1 MHLCLSRWGLG
12 LAVGALLVPAVAAGP
27 TVQLPGG
34 GAIHKVD
41 FERHVMGLLG
51 RMGCSAGSCHGSFQG
66 KGGLQLSLFGYDP
79 AKDFAALVRD
89 GGGRRLNLTDPDRSL
104 LLLKATGQAAHGGL
118 TRFGTSSW
126 QYRLMRAWIAD
137 GAPWT
142 PGSGTVKEVRIEP
155 AEHAFKKAGES
166 GQLTVRATFA
176 DGSSEDVTPLC
187 EFRSN
192 DDAVV
197 EVTSLGAVRSLR
209 PGDTSI
215 VVTYRGTVLPV
226 RVLVPAALK
235 PGHTYPKV
243 PEVNYID
250 REVFAKLRRL
260 NMIPSDLASDGE
272 FLRRVTLDTIGT
284 LPTPEEVRAFL
295 ADKRKDRRERK
306 LDELLAHPMH
316 AALWATK
323 LCDITGNNTDR
334 LENPQQR
341 RSYLSQMWHDWF
353 RKRIAENMPY
363 DQIVKGVLTA
373 TSRGGKSPEDY
384 VKEMEAID
392 EAQEKNEKTVYAER
406 DTLDLFWRRQQRVTI
421 DQWGEKTAAAFL
433 GVRLECAQ
441 CHKHPFDRWT
451 QADYRAYANIFSP
464 VAFAVSPESAKLFRT
479 ANQERTKKTQER
491 QKQARMKGMGKV
503 VNMPL
508 APLREVF
515 IGKTKLQTLPDPST
529 GKPLPPR
536 PLGGPEIVV
545 QAGEDPRVTLF
556 EWMRKPD
563 NPFFARSFVNRVWGH
578 YFGVGIVQPVDD
590 FSLAN
595 PPSNPKLLDALAEDF
610 IKNGY
615 DLRALEKTILRS
627 RTYQLSATTNETNRL
642 DRNNFSRAYVR
653 PLMAE
658 VVVDMLNAALGTSEK
673 WAPSEAP
680 AGARAIEV
688 GASRVQNQNVNYVFR
703 VFGRPPRTTACDCER
718 AMDPALP
725 QKLFLLADPN
735 LQLKLRQTKS
745 RLDDLLAKKSDDLEV
760 LDELFLA
767 TLSRLPTKED
777 KDTFLSY
784 RAAKLPDATKKEPV
798 KEEVPAAQ
806 AGKQKPKAAPAGKKR
821 PGVMQNQ
828 RRELFTD
835 TLWALINTTEF
846 IFNH

>member
-1 MHLCLSRWGLG
+1 MHRCLSRWGTS
-12 LAVGALLVPAVAAGP
+12 LAVAALLVPAAAAAP
-27 TVQLPGG
+27 AVQLPRG
-34 GAIHKVD
+34 GAIDKVD

-51 RMGCSAGSCHGSFQG
+51 RMGCSSGSCHGSFQG

-79 AKDFAALVRD
+79 AKDYAALVREA
-89 GGGRRLNLTDPDRSL
+89 GGRRLNLSDIDRSL
-104 LLLKATGQAAHGGL
+104 VLFKATGQVAHGGM
-118 TRFGTSSW
+118 TRFTTSSW
-126 QYRLMRAWIAD
+126 QYRMLRAWIAE

-142 PGSGTVKEVRIEP
+142 PGSGTVKEVRISP
-155 AEHAFKKAGES
+155 AEYAFKKAGEA
-166 GQLTVRATFA
+166 GQLSVQATFT
-176 DGSSEDVTPLC
+176 DGSTEDITPLC
-187 EFRSN
+187 DFRSN

-197 EVTSLGAVRSLR
+197 EVSALGAVRALR
-209 PGDTSI
+209 PGDTA
-215 VVTYRGTVLPV
+215 VVVSYRGTVLPV
-226 RVLVPAALK
+226 RVLVPATLR
-235 PGHTYPKV
+235 PGQSYPTV
-243 PEVNYID
+243 PAVNFID

-260 NMIPSDLASDGE
+260 NMIPSELCTDGE

-284 LPTPEEVRAFL
+284 LPTPDEVRAFL
-295 ADKRKDRRERK
+295 ADGRKDKRERK
-306 LDELLAHPMH
+306 IDELLAHPMH

-323 LCDITGNNTDR
+323 FCDITGNNTDS

-341 RSYLSQMWHDWF
+341 RGYLSQMWHDWF
-353 RKRIAENMPY
+353 RKRVADNMPY
-363 DQIVKGVLTA
+363 DQIVKGVMTA
-373 TSRGGKSPEDY
+373 TSRGGKSPADY

-392 EAQEKNEKTVYAER
+392 EAQEKNEKTTYAQR

-451 QADYRAYANIFSP
+451 QADYRAYANVFAP
-464 VAFAVSPESAKLFRT
+464 VTFAASPEANKVFT
-479 ANQERTKKTQER
+479 AANKERNNKSKQRQVKGKGKKQS
-491 QKQARMKGMGKV
+491 
-503 VNMPL
+503 MPL

-515 IGKTKLQTLPDPST
+515 ISRNRAQTLPHPDT
-529 GKPLPPR
+529 GKPLPPKA
-536 PLGGPEIVV
+536 LGGPEINVKP
-545 QAGEDPRVTLF
+545 GEDPRVELF
-556 EWMRKPD
+556 EWMRSPG

-578 YFGVGIVQPVDD
+578 YLGVGIVHPVDD

-595 PPSNPKLLDALAEDF
+595 PPSNPKLLDALAQDF
-610 IKNGY
+610 IRSGY
-615 DLRALEKTILRS
+615 DLRALEKTVLLS
-627 RTYQLSATTNETNRL
+627 RTYQLSATPNETNRL
-642 DRNNFSRAYVR
+642 DRNNFARAYVR

-680 AGARAIEV
+680 EGARAIEV
-688 GASRVQNQNVNYVFR
+688 GASRVGNANVNYVFR

-735 LQLKLRQTKS
+735 LQVKLRQAKS
-745 RLDDLLAKKSDDLEV
+745 RLDELLSRKGDDLEV
-760 LDELFLA
+760 LEELFLA
-767 TLSRLPTKED
+767 TLSRLPTKDE
-777 KDTFLSY
+777 KATFLSY
-784 RAAKLPDATKKEPV
+784 RGTRMPDATRKETV
-798 KEEVPAAQ
+798 QEEAPPAP
-806 AGKQKPKAAPAGKKR
+806 AGKKKPKAAPPARKR
-821 PGVMQNQ
+821 PVAVVQSQ